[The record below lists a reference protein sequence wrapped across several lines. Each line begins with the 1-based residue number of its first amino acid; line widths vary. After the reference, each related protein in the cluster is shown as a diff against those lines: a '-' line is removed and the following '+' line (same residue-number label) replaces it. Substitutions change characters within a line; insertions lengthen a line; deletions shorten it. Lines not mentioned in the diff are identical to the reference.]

1 MKIIIT
7 ERQEDLLKED
17 LPISLRRRINY
28 NILKDHLDF
37 SILESVNP
45 CDYATPSDFV
55 SEMCDMVVGDFLYD
69 FEYDFEYENNLKV
82 SSKDKDDFYYFM
94 TDNFADYLQEFY
106 DKQCA

>member
-7 ERQEDLLKED
+7 ERQEDLLNEN
-17 LPISLRRRINY
+17 LPIGLRRRFDY
-28 NILKDHLDF
+28 NMIKDHLDF

-45 CDYATPSDFV
+45 CDYVNPLDFIT
-55 SEMCDMVVGDFLYD
+55 EMCDMVVGDIL
-69 FEYDFEYENNLKV
+69 YDFEYENKISVNP
-82 SSKDKDDFYYFM
+82 KDKDDFYYFM

>member
-7 ERQEDLLKED
+7 ERQNNLLKED
-17 LPISLRRRINY
+17 LPISIRRRINY

-45 CDYATPSDFV
+45 CDYSTLGEFIG
-55 SEMCDMVVGDFLYD
+55 EMCDMMVVDFLDD
-69 FEYDFEYENNLKV
+69 FEYDSGLKV
-82 SSKDKDDFYYFM
+82 SPKDKDDFYYFM
-94 TDNFADYLQEFY
+94 IDNFADYLQEFY

>member
-7 ERQEDLLKED
+7 EKQNSLLNED
-17 LPISLRRRINY
+17 LPISIRRRINY

-69 FEYDFEYENNLKV
+69 FEYENNLKV

-94 TDNFADYLQEFY
+94 VHNFGYYLRNFY

>member
-7 ERQEDLLKED
+7 ERQNKLLMEG
-17 LPISLRRRINY
+17 LPMGIRRRIN
-28 NILKDHLDF
+28 IRMIKDHLDF

-45 CDYATPSDFV
+45 CDYSTSGDFIT
-55 SEMCDMVVGDFLYD
+55 EMCDMMVVDFLD
-69 FEYDFEYENNLKV
+69 DFEYEHNLKV

-94 TDNFADYLQEFY
+94 LDNFADYLQNFY

>member
-7 ERQEDLLKED
+7 ERQNNLLMED
-17 LPISLRRRINY
+17 LPISIRRRINY
-28 NILKDHLDF
+28 RMIKAHLDF

-45 CDYATPSDFV
+45 CDYSTSKDFIG
-55 SEMCDMVVGDFLYD
+55 EMCDMMVVDFLDD
-69 FEYDFEYENNLKV
+69 FKYGSGLKV
-82 SSKDKDDFYYFM
+82 SPKDKDDFYYFM

>member
-7 ERQEDLLKED
+7 ERQNNLLKED
-17 LPISLRRRINY
+17 LPIQVRRRVNY
-28 NILKDHLDF
+28 NMIKDHLDF

-45 CDYATPSDFV
+45 CDYNTVGDFIG
-55 SEMCDMVVGDFLYD
+55 EMCDMMVDDILEDY
-69 FEYDFEYENNLKV
+69 EYETGLKV
-82 SSKDKDDFYYFM
+82 SPKEKDDFFYFL

>member
-45 CDYATPSDFV
+45 CD
-55 SEMCDMVVGDFLYD
+55 FLYD

-82 SSKDKDDFYYFM
+82 SSKDKDDLYYFM

>member
-7 ERQEDLLKED
+7 ERQNNLLKED

-28 NILKDHLDF
+28 RVIKDHLDF

-45 CDYATPSDFV
+45 CDYSTLGEFIG
-55 SEMCDMVVGDFLYD
+55 EMCDMMVSDILYD
-69 FEYDFEYENNLKV
+69 YEYETGQSVGSKV
-82 SSKDKDDFYYFM
+82 KDDFYYFM
-94 TDNFADYLQEFY
+94 VDNFADYLQEFY

>member
-7 ERQEDLLKED
+7 ERQNKLLMEG
-17 LPISLRRRINY
+17 LPMGIRRRIN
-28 NILKDHLDF
+28 IRMIKDHLDF

-45 CDYATPSDFV
+45 CDYSTSGDFIT
-55 SEMCDMVVGDFLYD
+55 EMCDMMVVDFLGDFEFD
-69 FEYDFEYENNLKV
+69 SGLKV
-82 SSKDKDDFYYFM
+82 SPKEKDDFFYFL

>member
-7 ERQEDLLKED
+7 ERQNNLLMED

-45 CDYATPSDFV
+45 CDYSTLGDFIG
-55 SEMCDMVVGDFLYD
+55 EMCDMMVVAFLDD
-69 FEYDFEYENNLKV
+69 FEYDSGLKV
-82 SSKDKDDFYYFM
+82 SPKDKDDFYYFM